1 MTGNKIDYH
10 SITNQKILGEFVAR
24 DVILNASL
32 LVEDLLNANLL
43 SIDDVENYYYYPCPE
58 CSDELKEVHNQDKDE
73 IYYECENCDYQWDK
87 ENQPPEDQEAHE
99 VYEWWFVTEWLYEK
113 LKAQG
118 EPVIKSNYGYLWG
131 RGATG
136 QAILLDGVMGEIA
149 EDLEILE
156 GQRYDWSKRG

>member
-1 MTGNKIDYH
+1 MTDNKIDYH
-10 SITNQKILGEFVAR
+10 SLTNQKILGEFVAR
-24 DVILNASL
+24 DVILNASI

-43 SIDDVENYYYYPCPE
+43 SIDDVENYHYPACPK
-58 CSDELKEVHNQDKDE
+58 CGGVMDEELTEANGEGWYCKD
-73 IYYECENCDYQWDK
+73 CDYEQV
-87 ENQPPEDQEAHE
+87 EEPEEEAQEI
-99 VYEWWFVTEWLYEK
+99 YEWWFVTEWLYEK

-118 EPVIKSNYGYLWG
+118 EPIIKSNYGYLWG

-136 QAILLDGVMGEIA
+136 QAILLDGVMGKIA